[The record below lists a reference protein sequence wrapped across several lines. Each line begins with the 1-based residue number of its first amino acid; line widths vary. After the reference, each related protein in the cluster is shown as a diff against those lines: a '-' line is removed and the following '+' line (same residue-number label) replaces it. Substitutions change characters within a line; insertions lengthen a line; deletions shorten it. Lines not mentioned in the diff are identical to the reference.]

1 MQQTDYDIGIIGGG
15 LGGLSLALLAA
26 DAGYAVALFEKE
38 DYPFHKVCGE
48 YISLESYNFLMLFG
62 LPLQDWDL
70 PQIKKLQVSDIKGKL
85 YNFRLDLGGFGISR
99 YKIDNGL
106 YELCKQKGVH
116 VYTNEKVND
125 VSFENDAH
133 LIQTNTKNITAKIVA
148 GAYGKRSNLDIK
160 WKRSFA
166 DKKVNKLNNYI
177 GVKYHI
183 HADFPKDNIALHNFK
198 DGYCGISAIEDDKY
212 CLCYLTNA
220 VNLSAADNSIRQMEK
235 DVLYKNPVLKDLF
248 MQSAFIYDAP
258 LTISQISFEHKSQ
271 VENHVLMLGD
281 AAGMITPLC
290 GNGMSMAMHGAKLAF
305 TEINNRLQQKISR
318 LEMESNYSLKWKQHF
333 AIRLAAGRFV
343 QGLMGNEV
351 STGLFLNLMR
361 RVPLLSKA
369 VIRSTHGKAF

>member
-70 PQIKKLQVSDIKGKL
+70 PQIKKLQVSDTKGKL

-99 YKIDNGL
+99 YKIDDAL
-106 YELCKQKGVH
+106 YELSKQKGVR

-133 LIQTNTKNITAKIVA
+133 LIQTNTKSITAKIVA

-183 HADFPKDNIALHNFK
+183 HTDFPKDNIALHNFK

-220 VNLSAADNSIRQMEK
+220 VNLSSADNSIRQMEK
-235 DVLYKNPVLKDLF
+235 DVLYKNPVLKNLF

-305 TEINNRLQQKISR
+305 AEINSRLQQKISR

-333 AIRLAAGRFV
+333 AVRLAVGRFV
-343 QGLMGNEV
+343 QGLMGNEA
-351 STGLFLNLMR
+351 STGLFLKLMQH
-361 RVPLLSKA
+361 VPFLSKA